1 MAQILSIVNPKGGSG
16 KTSAALN
23 LSCAIAAAGRRVL
36 LIDFDPMG
44 SATAGLGQSRAP
56 EGRSLAAAMILGG
69 DPALSCCR
77 PEHCGIDLLP
87 SGDELTAA
95 AVELHR
101 LPRQEALGALRR
113 TLSEI
118 RSFYDLIVVD
128 TPPSM
133 DMLTGCALCAADS
146 VLVPM
151 PCEYLALHALN
162 YLTAKIAELKS
173 AGLMLGS
180 ITGIVRTMY
189 EEGVPLTTAV
199 ADMFKPYERLLFKT
213 GIPYAP
219 AISEAPAFALP
230 VILYEP
236 DSTATASYLSLTAE
250 LTARM
255 GIKTV

>member
-1 MAQILSIVNPKGGSG
+1 MSQILSIVNPKGGSG

-44 SATAGLGQSRAP
+44 SATVGLGQARAE
-56 EGRSLAAAMILGG
+56 EGRSLAAAMVLGG
-69 DPALSCCR
+69 DPLLSCCR

-95 AVELHR
+95 AVELHK
-101 LPRQEALGALRR
+101 LPRQEALLTLRH

-133 DMLTGCALCAADS
+133 DVLTGCALCAADS
-146 VLVPM
+146 VLIPM
-151 PCEYLALHALN
+151 PCEYLALHALKQ
-162 YLTAKIAELKS
+162 LMARIAALRSSK
-173 AGLMLGS
+173 LMLGS
-180 ITGIVRTMY
+180 VIGIVRTMY
-189 EEGVPLTTAV
+189 EEGVPLPPAV
-199 ADMFKPYERLLFKT
+199 EDMLVSCSALLFKT

-219 AISEAPAFALP
+219 LISEAPAFALP

-236 DSTATASYLSLTAE
+236 DSQAAQGYLELAAE
-250 LTARM
+250 VAVRL
-255 GIKTV
+255 GIRAA